1 MGFLYL
7 ISLVFYVIS
16 FLLYKKSDNKL
27 NIIKWIILSIG
38 VVYAVNIVIGM
49 LFGVLRIPTHLWLLS
64 IVNFCKGLSIFIF
77 GRKKGFQKYTCSKYD
92 VAGILLLLV
101 VFSVMFVK
109 DLYIYKGGVTHVAVD
124 SAIHYRAAK
133 EYAIN
138 HELFVF
144 SDSRTIFNF
153 NIMQTGAYIN
163 DGILMDTLY
172 RCFKVDYIYSYQIF
186 ETLTMFVNVLML
198 YAFFMDKI
206 NTKRGVIGTI
216 LLLALYLY
224 GYPYNSWIYGF
235 SYLSVGLVMVLLI
248 LHMVEMLYDDDK
260 IARIVT
266 MPLIAGGAIGLT
278 FSYCLFVPPVFSSIC
293 IFVFIKELQNK
304 DDKKFLK
311 IFGKTTILLTIILL
325 IITILGICYLVIPSF
340 KIEGQTDI
348 VSALKTDGGIYPEKY
363 RNFLAYIPIAL
374 IFVVEEKERLK
385 KKQIRFLDIFSI
397 VSIFFLGLF
406 YVGMILGKVSP
417 YYLLKLYFMI
427 WIVIFALTVDILN
440 RDIDK
445 KMFRLSPILLVYV
458 FAALVLLRISAEDI
472 FRIFLIIILGFYVVL
487 PQIIKREPKE
497 VGPLV
502 YVIAIFIL
510 MAGWT
515 SLKSDHILSEE
526 HKHSLMNLAGM
537 YYSENSEYRKAY
549 DAIQNFSRENIEIT
563 KYARE
568 NLEDMTADNTILF
581 TESFYRTAWAMATLE
596 YESNEGKDFN
606 KDIINKTNQF
616 NIKDSLEDED
626 VKYII
631 RLDPAND
638 DKKKE
643 MNENIEG
650 LLEHSNVEILFKN
663 ESGYVAKI
671 NR

>member
-1 MGFLYL
+1 MGFVYL
-7 ISLVFYVIS
+7 ISLIFFIVS
-16 FLLYKKSDNKL
+16 FLLIKKSENRV

-38 VVYAVNIVIGM
+38 IIYAYNICIGM
-49 LFGVLRIPTHLWLLS
+49 FLGVLRIPAHLWILS
-64 IVNFCKGLSIFIF
+64 IINFVKGLSILLFCK
-77 GRKKGFQKYTCSKYD
+77 KKGIQQYNCSKES
-92 VAGILLLLV
+92 VVGIILMLIL
-101 VFSVMFVK
+101 FSVMFVK
-109 DLYIYKGGVTHVAVD
+109 DLYIYKGEVTHVAID

-133 EYAIN
+133 EYAVN

-163 DGILMDTLY
+163 DGILMDVLY

-198 YAFFMDKI
+198 YAFFIDKI
-206 NTKRGVIGTI
+206 NTKRGVVGSI
-216 LLLALYLY
+216 LLAALYLY

-248 LHMVEMLYDDDK
+248 LHMVEMLFGENRIEK
-260 IARIVT
+260 IISV
-266 MPLIAGGAIGLT
+266 PLILTGTIGLT

-293 IFVFIKELQNK
+293 IYVFVKELIDK
-304 DDKKFLK
+304 DAKKYLK
-311 IFGKTTILLTIILL
+311 IFGKTTLLLTLMLL
-325 IITILGICYLVIPSF
+325 MVAALGISYIVVPSF
-340 KIEGQTDI
+340 FIEGQTDI

-374 IFVVEEKERLK
+374 IFVVEEIERLK
-385 KKQIRFLDIFSI
+385 KKEIRFLDIFSI
-397 VSIFFLGLF
+397 VTIFFLGLF

-417 YYLLKLYFMI
+417 YYLLKLYFI
-427 WIVIFALTVDILN
+427 VWIVIFALTMDILN

-445 KMFRLSPILLVYV
+445 KMFRLSPIVLVYV
-458 FAALVLLRISAEDI
+458 FAALVLFRVSAENI
-472 FRIFLIIILGFYVVL
+472 FRIFLVIILGFYAVL
-487 PQIIKREPKE
+487 PQIMKKEPKE
-497 VGPLV
+497 VGPFV
-502 YVIAIFIL
+502 YVLAIFIF

-549 DAIQNFSRENIEIT
+549 DVIQNFSKENIEIT

-596 YESNEGKDFN
+596 YESNEGKNFN

-631 RLDPAND
+631 RLDPKTD

-643 MNENIEG
+643 MKENLEE
-650 LLEHSNVEILFKN
+650 LEEHSNVEILFKN
-663 ESGYVAKI
+663 ETGYIAKI